1 MRTARGCYLVG
12 TRVHLSGSGFAPD
25 RAYVISIDGVYFGRG
40 RTNANGALGSD
51 DSLRP
56 GGLPAGTAQV
66 VDRLEASDGTRAAR
80 TRFTVTRRPGA
91 RFLASSGSSSTLRAP
106 VEVLGIRPRRHAPQR
121 LPALRQPL
129 GPVRRHSA
137 ARTNRWPVWV
147 PADGPDPDLSLHP
160 LARPLDAPDRH
171 PPQLPRRPRRA
182 GSTDLRANQLVV
194 GRIAPSPG
202 TLTGMGRALG
212 VTQSTRTRLRGQS

>member
-106 VEVLGIRPRRHAPQR
+106 VEVRGFALGGTRRSVYLHYVNPSGRSVDTAQLGRTGGQCGYLRTAPIRIFPFTPSRGHWTLQIDT
-121 LPALRQPL
+121 
-129 GPVRRHSA
+129 RHSYHA
-137 ARTNRWPVWV
+137 GPGVPV
-147 PADGPDPDLSLHP
+147 
-160 LARPLDAPDRH
+160 
-171 PPQLPRRPRRA
+171 Q
-182 GSTDLRANQLVV
+182 
-194 GRIAPSPG
+194 RIS
-202 TLTGMGRALG
+202 
-212 VTQSTRTRLRGQS
+212 VQIS